1 MPTSPQRL
9 PRGRHGL
16 SPSYVADNQR
26 ARILVG
32 VAEVV
37 ADKGYAAMSVEDI
50 VRRSGVSRRT
60 FYDQFRDKRSAFFAS
75 FDAIN
80 EQVLAATTA
89 AFAST
94 DHWPEQVRRGLAKLL
109 GTLADE
115 PAFARMAFLE
125 MAMAGPDGLR
135 RLEASIAGFQTLLVP
150 GETMAKEPVPAE
162 VPHMIGAAIAELVRR
177 HAVRDDMASV
187 SRSLPAAVYLC
198 LVPYIGPSRAWSE
211 SQQAAG
217 RV

>member
-16 SPSYVADNQR
+16 SASYVADNQR

-37 ADKGYAAMSVEDI
+37 ADKGYMAMSVEDI

-75 FDAIN
+75 FDALN
-80 EQVLAATTA
+80 EQLLASTTA

-94 DHWPEQVRRGLAKLL
+94 DDWPEQVRRGLAALL
-109 GTLADE
+109 DLLAVE
-115 PAFARMAFLE
+115 PAFARMAFVE

-135 RLEASIAGFQTLLVP
+135 RLEASIAGFQTLLEP
-150 GETMAKEPVPAE
+150 GDGIAEHPMPAE
-162 VPHMIGAAIAELVRR
+162 VPHMIGSAITGLVR
-177 HAVRDDMASV
+177 HHVVRDDVASV
-187 SRSLPAAVYLC
+187 SRALPAAVYLC
-198 LVPYIGPSRAWSE
+198 LVPYLGPSRAWEE
-211 SQQAAG
+211 SQVVA
-217 RV
+217 

>member
-1 MPTSPQRL
+1 MPISPQRL

-16 SPSYVADNQR
+16 SASYVAGNQR

-37 ADKGYAAMSVEDI
+37 ADKGYTAMSVEDI

-75 FDAIN
+75 FDAVN
-80 EQVLAATTA
+80 EQMLTATTT

-94 DHWPEQVRRGLAKLL
+94 DDWPEQVRRGLATLL
-109 GTLADE
+109 GMLANE

-135 RLEASIAGFQTLLVP
+135 RLETSIAGFQTLLVP
-150 GETMAKEPVPAE
+150 GDAKAEHPVPTE
-162 VPHMIGAAIAELVRR
+162 IPHMIGAAIAELVRR
-177 HAVRDDMASV
+177 YAVRDDIASV

-198 LVPYIGPSRAWSE
+198 LVPYIGPSRAWTE
-211 SQQAAG
+211 SQVTASA
-217 RV
+217 

>member
-1 MPTSPQRL
+1 MPKSPQRL

-16 SPSYVADNQR
+16 SASYVADNQR

-60 FYDQFRDKRSAFFAS
+60 FYDQFSDKQSAFFAS
-75 FDAIN
+75 FDALNGQI
-80 EQVLAATTA
+80 LTATTA
-89 AFAST
+89 AFSST
-94 DHWPEQVRRGLAKLL
+94 GDWPEQVRRGLATLL
-109 GTLADE
+109 GMLADDR
-115 PAFARMAFLE
+115 AFARMAFLE
-125 MAMAGPDGLR
+125 MAMTGPDGLR

-150 GETMAKEPVPAE
+150 GEAMTEHPVPTE

-177 HAVRDDMASV
+177 YAVRDDIASV
-187 SRSLPAAVYLC
+187 ARSLPAAVYLC
-198 LVPYIGPSRAWSE
+198 LVPYIGPSRAWAE
-211 SQQAAG
+211 SQVAAKP
-217 RV
+217 

>member
-1 MPTSPQRL
+1 MPISPQRL

-37 ADKGYAAMSVEDI
+37 ADKGYTAMSVEDI

-80 EQVLAATTA
+80 EQVLSATTA

-94 DHWPEQVRRGLAKLL
+94 DDWPEQVRRGLATLL
-109 GTLADE
+109 ALLATE

-150 GETMAKEPVPAE
+150 GEAIAEHPMPAE
-162 VPHMIGAAIAELVRR
+162 VPHMIGSAIAELVRR
-177 HAVRDDMASV
+177 HVVRDDVASV

-198 LVPYIGPSRAWSE
+198 LVPYLGPSRAWTE
-211 SQQAAG
+211 SQAAA
-217 RV
+217 

>member
-9 PRGRHGL
+9 PRGRHRL
-16 SPSYVADNQR
+16 SASYVADNQR

-75 FDAIN
+75 FDVLN
-80 EQVLAATTA
+80 ERVLTSTTA

-94 DHWPEQVRRGLAKLL
+94 DDWPEQVRRGLKTLL
-109 GTLADE
+109 TLLADE

-125 MAMAGPDGLR
+125 MAMAGPDGVR
-135 RLEASIAGFQTLLVP
+135 RLEGSIAGFQTLLVP
-150 GETMAKEPVPAE
+150 GDAMAEHPVPAE
-162 VPHMIGAAIAELVRR
+162 IPHMIGAAISELVRR
-177 HAVRDDMASV
+177 HVVRDDMASV

-198 LVPYIGPSRAWSE
+198 LVPYVGPRRAWTE
-211 SQQAAG
+211 SQVPAG
-217 RV
+217 

>member
-1 MPTSPQRL
+1 M
-9 PRGRHGL
+9 
-16 SPSYVADNQR
+16 ADNQR
-26 ARILVG
+26 SRILVG

-60 FYDQFRDKRSAFFAS
+60 FYDQFRDKQSAFFAS

-80 EQVLAATTA
+80 EQILATTTD
-89 AFAST
+89 AFSST
-94 DHWPEQVRRGLAKLL
+94 DDWPEQVRRGLTALL
-109 GTLADE
+109 GRLADE

-150 GETMAKEPVPAE
+150 GAAMAEQSVPTE
-162 VPHMIGAAIAELVRR
+162 IPHMIGAGIAELVRR

-187 SRSLPAAVYLC
+187 SRSLPSAVYLC
-198 LVPYIGPSRAWSE
+198 LVPYIGPSRAWQE
-211 SQQAAG
+211 SQVAAMP
-217 RV
+217 

>member
-1 MPTSPQRL
+1 
-9 PRGRHGL
+9 
-16 SPSYVADNQR
+16 VAGNQR

-37 ADKGYAAMSVEDI
+37 ADKGYTAMSVEDI

-94 DHWPEQVRRGLAKLL
+94 DEWPEQVRRGLATLL
-109 GTLADE
+109 RMLADE

-135 RLEASIAGFQTLLVP
+135 RLEGSIAGFQTLLVP
-150 GETMAKEPVPAE
+150 GETMAAEPVPPE

-177 HAVRDDMASV
+177 HVVRDDVASV

-198 LVPYIGPSRAWSE
+198 LVPYIGPSRAWAE
-211 SQQAAG
+211 SQAG
-217 RV
+217 TKP

>member
-1 MPTSPQRL
+1 MPSSPQPL
-9 PRGRHGL
+9 PRGRHRL
-16 SPSYVADNQR
+16 SASYVADNQR

-50 VRRSGVSRRT
+50 VRKSGVSRRT

-75 FDAIN
+75 FDVLN
-80 EQVLAATTA
+80 ERVLTSTTA

-94 DHWPEQVRRGLAKLL
+94 DDWPEQVRRGLKTLL
-109 GTLADE
+109 TLLADE

-125 MAMAGPDGLR
+125 MAMAGPDGVR
-135 RLEASIAGFQTLLVP
+135 RLEGSIAGFQTLLVP
-150 GETMAKEPVPAE
+150 GDAMAEHPVPAE
-162 VPHMIGAAIAELVRR
+162 IPHMIGAAISELVRR
-177 HAVRDDMASV
+177 HVVRDDMASV

-198 LVPYIGPSRAWSE
+198 LVPYVGPRRAWTE
-211 SQQAAG
+211 SQVPAG
-217 RV
+217 

>member
-1 MPTSPQRL
+1 MPSSPQRL

-32 VAEVV
+32 VTEVV
-37 ADKGYAAMSVEDI
+37 ADKGYTAMSVEDI

-80 EQVLAATTA
+80 EQVLTATTR

-94 DHWPEQVRRGLAKLL
+94 DDWPEQVRRGLATLL
-109 GTLADE
+109 GLLATE
-115 PAFARMAFLE
+115 
-125 MAMAGPDGLR
+125 
-135 RLEASIAGFQTLLVP
+135 
-150 GETMAKEPVPAE
+150 
-162 VPHMIGAAIAELVRR
+162 
-177 HAVRDDMASV
+177 
-187 SRSLPAAVYLC
+187 
-198 LVPYIGPSRAWSE
+198 
-211 SQQAAG
+211 
-217 RV
+217 

>member
-1 MPTSPQRL
+1 MHSSPQRL
-9 PRGRHGL
+9 PRGRHQL
-16 SPSYVADNQR
+16 SASYVADNQR

-37 ADKGYAAMSVEDI
+37 AEKGYVAMSVEDI

-60 FYDQFRDKRSAFFAS
+60 FYDQFRDKRAAFFAS
-75 FDAIN
+75 FDAVN
-80 EQVLAATTA
+80 EQVLSSTTA
-89 AFAST
+89 AFRST
-94 DHWPEQVRRGLAKLL
+94 DDWPEQVRRGLATLL
-109 GTLADE
+109 SLIADE

-125 MAMAGPDGLR
+125 MAMAGPDGVR
-135 RLEASIAGFQTLLVP
+135 RLETSIAGFQALLEP
-150 GETMAKEPVPAE
+150 GEAMAEHPVPAE

-177 HAVRDDMASV
+177 HVVREDVTAV

-211 SQQAAG
+211 SHAAP
-217 RV
+217 

>member
-1 MPTSPQRL
+1 MPISPQRL

-37 ADKGYAAMSVEDI
+37 ADKGYTAMSVEDI

-80 EQVLAATTA
+80 EQVLAATTT

-94 DHWPEQVRRGLAKLL
+94 DDWPEQVRRGLATLL
-109 GTLADE
+109 GLLATE

-135 RLEASIAGFQTLLVP
+135 RLEASIAGFQTLLGP
-150 GETMAKEPVPAE
+150 GEAIAEYPVPAE
-162 VPHMIGAAIAELVRR
+162 VPHMIGSAIAELVRR
-177 HAVRDDMASV
+177 YVVRDDVTSV

-198 LVPYIGPSRAWSE
+198 LVPYLGPSRAWTE
-211 SQQAAG
+211 SQATA
-217 RV
+217 

>member
-1 MPTSPQRL
+1 MSSLPQRL

-16 SPSYVADNQR
+16 SATYVADNQR

-75 FDAIN
+75 FDVLN
-80 EQVLAATTA
+80 EQVLTATTT
-89 AFAST
+89 AFSST
-94 DHWPEQVRRGLAKLL
+94 NDWPEQVRRGLATLL
-109 GTLADE
+109 RLLADE

-135 RLEASIAGFQTLLVP
+135 RLEASMAGFQTLLVP
-150 GETMAKEPVPAE
+150 GEAIAEQPVPPE

-177 HAVRDDMASV
+177 HAVRNDMASV

-198 LVPYIGPSRAWSE
+198 LVPYIGPHRAWAE
-211 SQQAAG
+211 SQTS
-217 RV
+217 VNV

>member
-1 MPTSPQRL
+1 MPKSPQRL

-60 FYDQFRDKRSAFFAS
+60 FYAQFRDKQSAFFAS

-80 EQVLAATTA
+80 EQILATTTA
-89 AFAST
+89 AFSST
-94 DHWPEQVRRGLAKLL
+94 DDWPEQVRRGLATLL
-109 GTLADE
+109 GRLADE

-150 GETMAKEPVPAE
+150 GAAMAEQSVPTE
-162 VPHMIGAAIAELVRR
+162 IPHMIGAGISELVRR

-198 LVPYIGPSRAWSE
+198 LVPYIGPGRAWEE
-211 SQQAAG
+211 SQVAAMP
-217 RV
+217 

>member
-1 MPTSPQRL
+1 M
-9 PRGRHGL
+9 
-16 SPSYVADNQR
+16 ADNQR

-37 ADKGYAAMSVEDI
+37 ADKGYTAMSVEDI

-75 FDAIN
+75 FDANN

-94 DHWPEQVRRGLAKLL
+94 DDWPEQVRRALATLL
-109 GTLADE
+109 GLLATK

-135 RLEASIAGFQTLLVP
+135 RLETSIAGFQMLLVP
-150 GETMAKEPVPAE
+150 GEAMADQPVPTE
-162 VPHMIGAAIAELVRR
+162 VPQMIGAAIAELVRR

-198 LVPYIGPSRAWSE
+198 LVPYLGPSQAWAE
-211 SQQAAG
+211 SQQPAP
-217 RV
+217 RP

>member
-1 MPTSPQRL
+1 MPKSPQRL

-26 ARILVG
+26 ARILAG

-37 ADKGYAAMSVEDI
+37 ADKGYVAMSVEDI

-80 EQVLAATTA
+80 EQVLTATTA

-94 DHWPEQVRRGLAKLL
+94 DDWPEQVRRGLATLL
-109 GTLADE
+109 GMLANE

-135 RLEASIAGFQTLLVP
+135 RLEASIAGFQTLLTP
-150 GETMAKEPVPAE
+150 GDAMAEHPVPTE

-177 HAVRDDMASV
+177 YAIRDDIASV
-187 SRSLPAAVYLC
+187 TRSLPAALYLC
-198 LVPYIGPSRAWSE
+198 LVPYIGPSRAWAE
-211 SQQAAG
+211 SQVTAK
-217 RV
+217 R

>member
-1 MPTSPQRL
+1 
-9 PRGRHGL
+9 
-16 SPSYVADNQR
+16 VADNQR

-80 EQVLAATTA
+80 EQVLTATTA
-89 AFAST
+89 AFSST
-94 DHWPEQVRRGLAKLL
+94 DDWPEQVRRGLAALL
-109 GTLADE
+109 GTLADK

-125 MAMAGPDGLR
+125 MAMTGPDGLR
-135 RLEASIAGFQTLLVP
+135 RLEASIAGFQSLLVP
-150 GETMAKEPVPAE
+150 GETMAEEPVPAE
-162 VPHMIGAAIAELVRR
+162 IPHMIGAAIAELVRR
-177 HAVRDDMASV
+177 YAVRDDMASV
-187 SRSLPAAVYLC
+187 SRSLPAAIYLC

-211 SQQAAG
+211 SQQAAA
-217 RV
+217 RP